1 MFHKAINIEFKKG
14 TTLELTFVD
23 GDIKSYDVSA
33 LFTKYPQLKAL
44 KDRKLF
50 LSGKLM
56 GAYGIYWNN
65 ELDVDVETIYEDGV
79 TIGKSK
85 LPINVCVGNAL
96 SLARARAGISQ
107 SELAT
112 QTGINQSDI
121 SKLERGIGNP
131 SIGTL
136 KRLADAM
143 KMELII
149 QIK

>member
-136 KRLADAM
+136 KRLADAL

>member
-136 KRLADAM
+136 KRLEDAM

>member
-136 KRLADAM
+136 KCLADAM

>member
-33 LFTKYPQLKAL
+33 LFAKYPQLKAL